1 MLIQNNM
8 YCKWIEIKKIP
19 EYNFYDN
26 IGDVSVRSFRYH
38 NNDTKRNP
46 WIMFCL
52 HCPINDLSGYLY
64 TTVYLAV
71 MFQASWHTAEGS

>member
-26 IGDVSVRSFRYH
+26 IGDVSVRSLRYH
-38 NNDTKRNP
+38 SNDTKEES
-46 WIMFCL
+46 L
-52 HCPINDLSGYLY
+52 DYVL
-64 TTVYLAV
+64 LALPN
-71 MFQASWHTAEGS
+71 